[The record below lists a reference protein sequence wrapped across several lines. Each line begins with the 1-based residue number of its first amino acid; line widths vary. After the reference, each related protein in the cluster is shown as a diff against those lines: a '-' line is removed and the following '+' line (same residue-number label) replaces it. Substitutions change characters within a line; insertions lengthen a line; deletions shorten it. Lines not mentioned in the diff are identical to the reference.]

1 MDEVVELADTEIMP
15 SVVHLYRYPV
25 KGLSPEALPSLSL
38 SKDRG
43 LAWDREFAIALGTTV
58 FDETDPQ
65 PLDKG
70 FFLMLRNNAELA
82 ALATRFDPAS
92 NILTIERDGDVLE
105 ADLDTQAGRAAVE
118 EFFASYLGPA
128 TKGWPRLVRSKGHK
142 FTDASVMSP
151 VMMRAISVIN
161 MASVRALEEVVGT
174 TVHPLRF
181 RGNIYLEGL
190 EPWEELAWKDRELS
204 IGGVR
209 FKGLERTPRCGAVNV
224 NPVRATRDLNLP
236 KSLMQSFGHMDL
248 GIYLQV
254 LSDGALAV
262 GDEVFAEV

>member
-1 MDEVVELADTEIMP
+1 MDEVVKLADTEQMP

-38 SKDRG
+38 SKDLG

-58 FDETDPQ
+58 FDEADPQ

-70 FFLMLRNNAELA
+70 FFLMLRSNAELA

-92 NILTIERDGDVLE
+92 NMLTIERDGNVLE
-105 ADLDTQAGRAAVE
+105 AGLDTQAGRAAVE

-128 TKGWPRLVRSKGHK
+128 TKGWPRLVRSQGHK

-161 MASVRALEEVVGT
+161 MASVRALEEAVGA

-190 EPWEELAWKDRELS
+190 EPWEELAWKDRVLS

-224 NPVRATRDLNLP
+224 NPVTAARDLNLP

-254 LSDGALAV
+254 LSDGALAI